1 MCFYMFK
8 HYISINTFKMSVI
21 RQITPLSG
29 IPWPTQD
36 PFLFCAYHLD
46 HYPAGQDH
54 LGPAPGLLAGRNLGH
69 DFTLKD
75 GWRMY
80 HGTTVPGF
88 PVHPHRG
95 FETIT
100 INKQGWVDHSD
111 SLGAAGRFGPGD
123 VQWMTAGRGVQHAE
137 MFPLLKKDK
146 DNPLE
151 IFQVWLNLPRADKF
165 VEPHYKML
173 WHNTVPQIEE
183 EQDNGQKTI
192 IRLIAGTYKD
202 FISPEPPENSWAA
215 DQQNQVMICLTT
227 LPASSHW
234 QLSATDA
241 DINRTLY
248 FYSGQALT
256 IDQKNI
262 PVNSAI
268 ELVPDRTLH
277 VFNPTRKPVE
287 LLLLQG
293 RPINEPVVQYGPFVM
308 NSKEE
313 IHRAF
318 VDYQRTEYGG
328 WPWPQPDPVHGRQR
342 GRFARYADGCEEVP
356 DSETVKP

>member
-1 MCFYMFK
+1 
-8 HYISINTFKMSVI
+8 MSVI

-54 LGPAPGLLAGRNLGH
+54 LGPAPRLLAGRNLGH
-69 DFTLKD
+69 DFTQKD

-137 MFPLLKKDK
+137 MFPLLNADE

-151 IFQVWLNLPRADKF
+151 IFQIWLNLPRADKF

-173 WHNTVPQIEE
+173 WHNTIPQIEE
-183 EQDNGQKTI
+183 VQDNGQKTT
-192 IRLIAGTYKD
+192 IRLIAGTYKN
-202 FISPEPPENSWAA
+202 FLALSPPELSWAA
-215 DQQNQVMICLTT
+215 DAQNQIMICLIT
-227 LPASSHW
+227 LPAGGHW
-234 QLSATDA
+234 QLPATGS

-248 FYSGQALT
+248 FYKGKTLT
-256 IDQKNI
+256 AGKETIE
-262 PVNSAI
+262 VNNTF
-268 ELVPDRTLH
+268 ELVAERPLSLH
-277 VFNPTRKPVE
+277 NTSTQQAE

-293 RPINEPVVQYGPFVM
+293 RPIKEPVVQYGPFVM

-313 IHRAF
+313 IHQAF

-342 GRFARYADGCEEVP
+342 GRFAHYADGYEEVP